1 MAYRD
6 MVIFQRT
13 DLGRAEIRDKR
24 HGLTQ
29 SERLVLIIVDGV
41 SSYGQLRVKLK
52 SLVKERFD
60 RALRSLSDKGLLYE
74 VMFPLDN
81 QVPDFV
87 EPDAMDRFLRQED
100 SDPVS
105 VIAYQPEE
113 ELSNSILRADGLIAN
128 SDVQEVIPV
137 DPYPSLIMNTIDRLE
152 EPVIYT
158 KDKVVKSIN
167 IHEPV
172 AETIEVDFYL
182 PLEIQEEVPVVAAPI
197 LTSTDTLA
205 EPKVPSVAPVK
216 ARSRPESISS
226 MKLDAVASPLNEA
239 KAGSKA
245 ALKANIKPTV
255 RDDGNPITQVVVP
268 QFDAKTRTKLVQKF
282 PEPKPPKQAPLK
294 RKKTWV
300 DYLDSRYSLLL
311 LILGVALAFMPALA
325 RFFK

>member
-1 MAYRD
+1 MAYQD

-87 EPDAMDRFLRQED
+87 EADAMDRFLRQED

-113 ELSNSILRADGLIAN
+113 ELSNSILRDDGLIAN

-152 EPVIYT
+152 ESVIYT

-182 PLEIQEEVPVVAAPI
+182 PLEIQEEVPVIVAPI
-197 LTSTDTLA
+197 FASTDTLA
-205 EPKVPSVAPVK
+205 EPKVSSVAPVK

-226 MKLDAVASPLNEA
+226 VKLEAVASPLNEA
-239 KAGSKA
+239 KAASKA
-245 ALKANIKPTV
+245 NVKPTV

-268 QFDAKTRTKLVQKF
+268 QSDAKTRTKLVQKF
-282 PEPKPPKQAPLK
+282 PEPKPPKLAPLK

-311 LILGVALAFMPALA
+311 LVLGMALAFMPALV
-325 RFFK
+325 RLFK

>member
-1 MAYRD
+1 MAYQD

-87 EPDAMDRFLRQED
+87 EADAMDRFLRQED

-128 SDVQEVIPV
+128 SDVQEVISV

-182 PLEIQEEVPVVAAPI
+182 PLEIQEEVPVIVAPI
-197 LTSTDTLA
+197 FASTDTLA
-205 EPKVPSVAPVK
+205 EPKVSSVAPVK

-226 MKLDAVASPLNEA
+226 VKLEAVASPLNEA
-239 KAGSKA
+239 KAASKA
-245 ALKANIKPTV
+245 NVKPTV

-268 QFDAKTRTKLVQKF
+268 QSDAKTRTKLVQKF
-282 PEPKPPKQAPLK
+282 PEPKPPKLAPLK

-311 LILGVALAFMPALA
+311 LVLGMALAFMPALV
-325 RFFK
+325 RLFK

>member
-1 MAYRD
+1 MAYQD

-87 EPDAMDRFLRQED
+87 EADAMDRFLRQED

-152 EPVIYT
+152 ESVIYT

-182 PLEIQEEVPVVAAPI
+182 PLEIQEEVPVIVAPI
-197 LTSTDTLA
+197 FASTDTLA
-205 EPKVPSVAPVK
+205 EPKVSSVAPVK

-226 MKLDAVASPLNEA
+226 VKLEAVASPLNEA
-239 KAGSKA
+239 KAASKA
-245 ALKANIKPTV
+245 NVKPTV

-268 QFDAKTRTKLVQKF
+268 QSDAKTRTKLVQKF
-282 PEPKPPKQAPLK
+282 PEPKPPKLAPLK

-311 LILGVALAFMPALA
+311 LVLGMALAFMPALV
-325 RFFK
+325 RLFK

>member
-1 MAYRD
+1 MAYQD

-87 EPDAMDRFLRQED
+87 EADAMDRFLRQED

-182 PLEIQEEVPVVAAPI
+182 PLEIQEEVPVIVAPI
-197 LTSTDTLA
+197 FASTDTLA
-205 EPKVPSVAPVK
+205 EPKVSSVAPVK
-216 ARSRPESISS
+216 ARSRPKSISS
-226 MKLDAVASPLNEA
+226 VKLEAVASPLNEA
-239 KAGSKA
+239 KAASKA
-245 ALKANIKPTV
+245 NVKPTV

-268 QFDAKTRTKLVQKF
+268 QSDAKTRTKLVQKL
-282 PEPKPPKQAPLK
+282 PEPKPPKLAPLK

-311 LILGVALAFMPALA
+311 LVLGMALAFMPALV
-325 RFFK
+325 RLFK

>member
-1 MAYRD
+1 MAYQD

-41 SSYGQLRVKLK
+41 SSYAQLRIKLK

-167 IHEPV
+167 VHEPV
-172 AETIEVDFYL
+172 AKTIEVDFYL
-182 PLEIQEEVPVVAAPI
+182 PLEIQEEVPVIVAPI
-197 LTSTDTLA
+197 FASTDSLA
-205 EPKVPSVAPVK
+205 EPKVSSVAPVK

-226 MKLDAVASPLNEA
+226 VKLEAVASPLNEA
-239 KAGSKA
+239 KAASKA
-245 ALKANIKPTV
+245 NVKPTV

-268 QFDAKTRTKLVQKF
+268 QSDAKTRTKLVQKF
-282 PEPKPPKQAPLK
+282 PEPKPPKLAPLK

-311 LILGVALAFMPALA
+311 LVLGMALAFMPALV
-325 RFFK
+325 RLFK